1 MNHLSNQNRVIEKL
15 TYTLRRVIGEHIA
28 PAECSSSGPFY
39 GDARDDVCPSCEA
52 IKLLEE
58 LTK

>member
-1 MNHLSNQNRVIEKL
+1 MNLSNQNRVIEKL
-15 TYTLRRVIGEHIA
+15 TYTLRRVIGEHTA
-28 PAECSSSGPFY
+28 PADCYSSGPFY

-52 IKLLEE
+52 RKFLEE